1 MAQIVHRSSV
11 ASVSRRGV
19 EPTGLAAH
27 RRGGAL
33 KGCLI
38 ALAIVAVI
46 AIGIGIW
53 VAMSWK
59 SWTAGALKA
68 GAEAVVTQSGLAQG
82 DKDRIIARVGAVADE
97 FKNGTVST
105 QQLGEVIG
113 AITTGPIIPAGLLMT
128 AESKFI
134 ATSALVD
141 AEKADAKLSFQRA
154 TRGLLEGKISLPDI
168 SPVLD
173 PLTTVDQNGNRSLK
187 TSVTVEDL
195 KAAAA
200 AAKSKAD
207 AASIPVEAYVA
218 NLGDELDKAVNK
230 ALGRP

>member
-1 MAQIVHRSSV
+1 MTEIVNSSF
-11 ASVSRRGV
+11 AAPAARRV
-19 EPTGLAAH
+19 VRPSGLAAH

-38 ALAIVAVI
+38 ALAVVAVI
-46 AIGIGIW
+46 AIGIGVW

-59 SWTAGALKA
+59 SWTAAGLKA
-68 GAEAVVTQSGLAQG
+68 GAEAVVTQSGLPQG

-105 QQLGEVIG
+105 QQLGEVMTVV
-113 AITTGPIIPAGLLMT
+113 TTGPIIPAGMIMA

-141 AEKADAKLSFQRA
+141 AEKADAKLSLQRA
-154 TRGLLEGKISLPDI
+154 TRGLIEGKLSIADLGPI
-168 SPVLD
+168 LD
-173 PLTTVDQNGNRSLK
+173 PLSTTDANGTRTLK
-187 TSVTVEDL
+187 PSVTIEDI

-200 AAKSKAD
+200 AAKTKAD
-207 AASIPVEAYVA
+207 SAAIPVEAYVA
-218 NLGDELDKAVNK
+218 NLADELDKAVNK